1 MRWVRAPLVVA
12 ALAALALPVGLP
24 LGAWQGI
31 AAAGAAGAPQ
41 GTTHVDVLYAGSL
54 VTLMQTS
61 VGPAFHRATGYSV
74 TGVPG
79 GSKELAAEIEGGVRP
94 ADVLVSASPVAD
106 KSLERPAGHGRVS
119 WFLTFATSPLLLGY
133 NPSSRFARTLRT
145 KPWWK
150 VVTEPGFLLGR
161 TNPVTDPKGVLAVK
175 ALDAAAKRHHD
186 AQLKALASTPTDVF
200 PEQSM
205 VGRLQA
211 GQLDAGFFYAVEAAA
226 AKIPTVA
233 LTGVRSRATYTVTVV
248 AGAPHPAAAEAFV
261 AYLVSAGAQK
271 LLTKHGLTA
280 VSPPV
285 MAR

>member
-1 MRWVRAPLVVA
+1 MRWVRAPLLV
-12 ALAALALPVGLP
+12 AALALPV
-24 LGAWQGI
+24 GAWQGI
-31 AAAGAAGAPQ
+31 AAAAAGAPG
-41 GTTHVDVLYAGSL
+41 GTTHVDVLFAGSL

-61 VGPAFHRATGYSV
+61 LGPAFHRATGYSV

-79 GSKELAAEIEGGVRP
+79 GSKELAAEIKGGVRP
-94 ADVLVSASPVAD
+94 ADVFVSASPVAD
-106 KSLERPAGHGRVS
+106 KLLERPASRSRVS
-119 WFLTFATSPLLLGY
+119 WYLTFATSPLLLGY
-133 NPSSRFARTLRT
+133 NPSSRFARTLRS

-150 VVTEPGFLLGR
+150 VVTAPGFLLGR
-161 TNPVTDPKGVLAVK
+161 TNPATDPKGVLAVG

-186 AQLKALASTPTDVF
+186 GRLKALGAKGTDVF

-226 AKIPTVA
+226 AKIPTVP
-233 LTGVRSRATYTVTVV
+233 LTGVRARATYTVTVV

-285 MAR
+285 MSR